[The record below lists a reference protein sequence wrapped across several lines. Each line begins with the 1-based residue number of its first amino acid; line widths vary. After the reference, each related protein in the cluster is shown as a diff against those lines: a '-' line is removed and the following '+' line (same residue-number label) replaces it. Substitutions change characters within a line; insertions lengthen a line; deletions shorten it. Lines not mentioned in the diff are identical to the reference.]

1 MEDLWI
7 TDHLTIPAAELEL
20 RFARAGGPGGQHVN
34 RTETRVQLRWCPARS
49 GALSE
54 EQRERFL
61 AALAARLDGE
71 GWLQVDASDTRSQ
84 AENRVR
90 AMARLRA
97 LLQEALRPRRARRPT
112 RPSRAAKAE
121 RLEAKRRRSALKALR
136 QGRD

>member
-1 MEDLWI
+1 MDDLWV
-7 TDHLTIPAAELEL
+7 TDSLTIPAAELEL

-49 GALSE
+49 ATLSAA
-54 EQRERFL
+54 QREQL
-61 AALAARLDGE
+61 LTALASRLDGE

-90 AMARLRA
+90 ALSRLRA
-97 LLQEALRPRRARRPT
+97 LLQEALRPRKTRRPT
-112 RPSRAAKAE
+112 RPSRTAKAE